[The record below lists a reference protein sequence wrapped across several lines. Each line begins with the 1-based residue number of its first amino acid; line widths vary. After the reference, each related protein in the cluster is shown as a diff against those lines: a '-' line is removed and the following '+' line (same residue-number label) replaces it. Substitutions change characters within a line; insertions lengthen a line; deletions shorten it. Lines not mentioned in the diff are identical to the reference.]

1 MVTIIITIMNDQQ
14 KKEKIKNNYIT
25 ALSNIKD
32 LEESV
37 RTCNPNTP
45 TKTFL
50 STIFIE
56 SALSLKEI
64 DEREWEKQMDK
75 ISELN
80 DKFEKNCSCSK
91 K

>member
-1 MVTIIITIMNDQQ
+1 MVDIR
-14 KKEKIKNNYIT
+14 KLLSKEKIKSSYIT

-37 RTCNPNTP
+37 RHCSPNTP
-45 TKTFL
+45 SKTFL

-56 SALSLKEI
+56 SALAHKEI
-64 DEREWEKQMDK
+64 DEREWENQMNK

-80 DKFEKNCSCSK
+80 YKFESECKCSK
-91 K
+91 

>member
-1 MVTIIITIMNDQQ
+1 MVEF
-14 KKEKIKNNYIT
+14 KKLLGKEKIKSNYIT

-50 STIFIE
+50 SAIFIE
-56 SALSLKEI
+56 SALSKKEI
-64 DEREWEKQMDK
+64 DERE
-75 ISELN
+75 
-80 DKFEKNCSCSK
+80 
-91 K
+91 

>member
-1 MVTIIITIMNDQQ
+1 MVEFIRKLL

-37 RTCNPNTP
+37 RTCNVNAL

-56 SALSLKEI
+56 SALSNKEI
-64 DEREWEKQMDK
+64 DEREWERQMNK

-80 DKFEKNCSCSK
+80 DKFEKDCSCTTRK
-91 K
+91 

>member
-1 MVTIIITIMNDQQ
+1 MVEFT
-14 KKEKIKNNYIT
+14 KELLGKEKIKANYSI

-56 SALSLKEI
+56 SALDKKEI
-64 DEREWEKQMDK
+64 NEREWEVQINK

-80 DKFEKNCSCSK
+80 YKFENDCSCAK

>member
-1 MVTIIITIMNDQQ
+1 MVEFINKLLG
-14 KKEKIKNNYIT
+14 KKKIKNNYIT
-25 ALSNIKD
+25 ALENIKE

-37 RTCNPNTP
+37 RTCNPNAP

-56 SALSLKEI
+56 SALSHKEI
-64 DEREWEKQMDK
+64 DERERETQMNK
-75 ISELN
+75 ISDLN
-80 DKFEKNCSCSK
+80 DKFEKDCSCTK